1 MTGTEFMALPAGPM
15 TPRAIRVTVDLLVDE
30 DIWEERRQ
38 EGTTDKFLVTEVR
51 KTLRI
56 DGGPL
61 CQDVEIQTVELL

>member
-1 MTGTEFMALPAGPM
+1 VITKTAPEQRRL
-15 TPRAIRVTVDLLVDE
+15 RLVVDLLVDD
-30 DIWEERRQ
+30 DIWEERQQ
-38 EGTTDKFLVTEVR
+38 EGSTDKFLVTEVR